1 MWKVASGFVSVRV
14 TRDVVPRPTA
24 PKLVLPA
31 VPVPESEIAAT
42 LFPDVIFRFAVL
54 LVCR

>member
-1 MWKVASGFVSVRV
+1 VWKVASGFVSVRV